1 MGSGQSRLGI
11 KGLYATGAA
20 PWALRE
26 RRAAGAAWG
35 GGVAPGE
42 AARVGAGCLGR
53 RRRQVGSSEERA
65 MLEERLL
72 NEQVAGENAVDA
84 SNPIVLKI
92 TCKVRPEKVEE
103 FKTVSQKVDHVTSGM
118 EPAT

>member
-1 MGSGQSRLGI
+1 
-11 KGLYATGAA
+11 
-20 PWALRE
+20 
-26 RRAAGAAWG
+26 
-35 GGVAPGE
+35 
-42 AARVGAGCLGR
+42 
-53 RRRQVGSSEERA
+53 

>member
-35 GGVAPGE
+35 GGDAPGE
-42 AARVGAGCLGR
+42 AAWASAGGKGAFMPARAYPGEGR
-53 RRRQVGSSEERA
+53 RTEEW
-65 MLEERLL
+65 
-72 NEQVAGENAVDA
+72 GW
-84 SNPIVLKI
+84 PFG
-92 TCKVRPEKVEE
+92 RPA
-103 FKTVSQKVDHVTSGM
+103 H
-118 EPAT
+118 